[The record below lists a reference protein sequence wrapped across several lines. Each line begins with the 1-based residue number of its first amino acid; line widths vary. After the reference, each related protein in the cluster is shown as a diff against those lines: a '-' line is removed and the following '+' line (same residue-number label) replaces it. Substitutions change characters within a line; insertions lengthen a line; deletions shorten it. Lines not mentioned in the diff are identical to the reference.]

1 MPSITPTTPVAQVP
15 AQGLARRS
23 EPIVYPRVTPDDA
36 VIMGF
41 DPGGS
46 DKKGEE
52 GHVGVTL
59 GCRNYVEIDGKFELQ
74 WPGWRVY
81 DTFEMD
87 PDTFIRW
94 FVRNTS
100 GIDGIYGEMYRLDK
114 EKAYTQIGSSMP
126 TSQLIGFV
134 RMHCM
139 LFAPHIDVDWQ
150 PNTILTGPIS
160 GLLRENK
167 IRPVSPPGA
176 NAAKGSTGDH
186 QRSSE
191 LHWWHGLIRA
201 GLVEGIS
208 LA

>member
-1 MPSITPTTPVAQVP
+1 VPSITPTPDVQVP
-15 AQGLARRS
+15 AQGLVRKP
-23 EPIVYPRVTPDDA
+23 EPIVYPRVTEQDA

-46 DKKGEE
+46 DKKDET

-59 GCRNYVEIDGKFELQ
+59 GCRNYVDTGDTYELQ

-87 PDTFIRW
+87 PDEFIRW
-94 FVRNTS
+94 FARNTS

-126 TSQLIGFV
+126 TSQLIGWV

-139 LFAPHIDVDWQ
+139 LYAPHIDVVWQ
-150 PNTILTGPIS
+150 PNTVLTGPIS

-167 IRPVSPPGA
+167 IRPVSPSGA
-176 NAAKGSTGDH
+176 NAARGSTGDH

-191 LHWWHGLIRA
+191 LHWWHGLVRG
-201 GLVEGIS
+201 GLVEGVS